1 MALHNI
7 KSRHYQLFKL
17 LAEES
22 SYRPA
27 SYFKNRLSVSLKT
40 IYNDID
46 ELKKVMT
53 PYHLSI
59 RKVPRNGMIL
69 IGTSMDIEKFH
80 SDLLADLEQKDT
92 FYSPSTRRIW
102 ILKEVLL
109 NDQHPSIETIEQK
122 FFVTSASI
130 RVDIAWLQEM
140 LMPFHVN
147 IHTIQQ
153 CIYIDGDESAIQK
166 AFKMI
171 FLNIV
176 KQKDSYDVS
185 IESYPL
191 QTIVHETFSKELI
204 DLSLQEIHYLSSI
217 TGMNIS
223 QYYMSSL
230 WISILIQISRLNQ
243 NHHIE
248 NREIN
253 HTDISYMQ
261 SYMIA
266 YDLAEQIEKKFGLNF
281 EEQDIEYLCEQLYAH
296 RIESQNTE
304 PIVKQE
310 FTTIV
315 DDMILCMSKILEV
328 ELSDDVK
335 LRNSLMA
342 HIPAMIYRMKR
353 GIKITNSLL
362 TDIKKQYMVLF
373 SLTRYV
379 ASNIEHKYNI
389 TLNDDEISF
398 LSIYFQVS
406 LEKRHGLSF
415 RNIVIV
421 CPIGLAMSE
430 LILAKV
436 RQFIPNRDNI
446 ITMSVDE
453 LYKSDLSRIDFI
465 ISTINLKPLEAPVVY
480 VSPLMSDEDIEH
492 IMHTY
497 SHLNRIHSSLSKI
510 HTEDTIDFSECF
522 NEEFLFTQM
531 EFQNK
536 RECLDFLIQN
546 YENAMLVDSTF
557 GKSIYEREALG
568 DTGLYT
574 GVAMPHALPET
585 VMKTQI
591 SIMTLKDKIRWGVND
606 VRMILMIAV
615 AQPDID
621 HIGGMITKILAIIE
635 SNETLNR
642 LLQVDSRQVLY
653 AMLKDIYEKPNNLL
667 ERVKLC

>member
-1 MALHNI
+1 MALQNI
-7 KSRHYQLFKL
+7 KSRQYKLFKL

-46 ELKKVMT
+46 ELKKAMT

-59 RKVPRNGMIL
+59 HTVPRNGML
-69 IGTSMDIEKFH
+69 LMGTSMDKEKFH
-80 SDLLADLEQKDT
+80 NDLLSALEQRDI

-109 NDQHPSIETIEQK
+109 NGQHPSIETIEQK

-130 RVDIAWLQEM
+130 RVDIGWLQEM
-140 LMPFHVN
+140 LMPFRVN

-166 AFKMI
+166 AFKMVL
-171 FLNIV
+171 LNIV
-176 KQKDSYDVS
+176 KQKDSYNVS

-191 QTIVHETFSKELI
+191 QTVVRETFSKELI
-204 DLSLQEIHYLSSI
+204 DLSLQEINYISCI
-217 TGMNIS
+217 TGMNIY

-248 NREIN
+248 SREIN
-253 HTDISYMQ
+253 HNDISYMQ

-266 YDLAEQIEKKFGLNF
+266 YDLAERIEKKFGLNF

-296 RIESQNTE
+296 RIESQTKE

-310 FTTIV
+310 FATIV
-315 DDMILCMSKILEV
+315 DDMILCMSKVLEV
-328 ELSDDVK
+328 ELSDDTK

-342 HIPAMIYRMKR
+342 HIPAMIYRMKK

-362 TDIKKQYMVLF
+362 SDIKKQYMVLF

-379 ASNIEHKYNI
+379 ASNIEQRYNI
-389 TLNDDEISF
+389 VLNDDEVSF
-398 LSIYFQVS
+398 LSIYFQIS
-406 LEKRHGLSF
+406 LEKRHGLKF

-421 CPIGLAMSE
+421 CPIGVAMSE
-430 LILAKV
+430 LILAKI
-436 RQFIPNRDNI
+436 RQIIPNRDNI
-446 ITMSVDE
+446 VTMSIDE
-453 LYKSDLSRIDFI
+453 VYKSDLSLIDFI
-465 ISTINLKPLEAPVVY
+465 ISTTSLKPLGVPVVC
-480 VSPLMSDEDIEH
+480 VSPLMKDEDIEN

-497 SHLNRIHSSLSKI
+497 SHLNRINNSLSKI
-510 HTEDTIDFSECF
+510 NAEDIIDFSECF

-531 EFQNK
+531 KFQNK
-536 RECLDFLIQN
+536 RECLDFLIKN
-546 YENAMLVDSTF
+546 YENAMFVDSTF

-591 SIMTLKDKIRWGVND
+591 SIMTLKDKIRWGAND

-615 AQPDID
+615 AQSDIER
-621 HIGGMITKILAIIE
+621 IGGMITKILEIME
-635 SNETLNR
+635 SNEILNQ
-642 LLQVDSRQVLY
+642 LLQADSRQVLY

-667 ERVKLC
+667 ERVNLC

>member
-1 MALHNI
+1 MALQNI
-7 KSRHYQLFKL
+7 KSRQYQLFKL

-40 IYNDID
+40 IYNDMN
-46 ELKKVMT
+46 ELENAMA

-59 RKVPRNGMIL
+59 CKVPRNGIIL
-69 IGTSMDIEKFH
+69 IGTSTDREKFH
-80 SDLLADLEQKDT
+80 NDLLAALEQKDT
-92 FYSPSTRRIW
+92 FYSPYMRRIW

-109 NDQHPSIETIEQK
+109 NEQHPSLEMIEQK

-147 IHTIQQ
+147 IYTVQQ
-153 CIYIDGDESAIQK
+153 CIHIDGDESAIQK
-166 AFKMI
+166 AFKI
-171 FLNIV
+171 VLLNIV
-176 KQKDSYDVS
+176 KQKDYDVS
-185 IESYPL
+185 IESYQL
-191 QTIVHETFSKELI
+191 QTMVQDIFLKELI
-204 DLSLQEIHYLSSI
+204 DLSLQEIRYLSDI

-223 QYYMSSL
+223 QYYMSSF

-248 NREIN
+248 NQEIN
-253 HTDISYMQ
+253 HDDISYMQ

-266 YDLAEQIEKKFGLNF
+266 YDLAEQMEKKFGLNF

-296 RIESQNTE
+296 RIESQTTE
-304 PIVKQE
+304 PSVKQE
-310 FTTIV
+310 FITIV
-315 DDMILCMSKILEV
+315 DNMISRMSKILEV

-362 TDIKKQYMVLF
+362 TDIKKQYSVLF
-373 SLTRYV
+373 SLTWYV
-379 ASNIEHKYNI
+379 ASNLEQKYNI
-389 TLNDDEISF
+389 ALNDDEISF

-406 LEKRHGLSF
+406 LEKRHGLKF

-430 LILAKV
+430 LILEKV
-436 RQFIPNRDNI
+436 RQFIPNRHNI
-446 ITMSVDE
+446 ITMSVDK
-453 LYKSDLSRIDFI
+453 LYESDLSRIDFI
-465 ISTINLKPLEAPVVY
+465 ISTINLKPLETPVVY

-492 IMHTY
+492 IMQLY
-497 SHLNRIHSSLSKI
+497 SHLNKNRINLSKI
-510 HTEDTIDFSECF
+510 HTEDTLDFSECF

-531 EFQNK
+531 EFNNK
-536 RECLDFLIQN
+536 NECLDFLIQN
-546 YENAMLVDSTF
+546 YENAKLVDVTF

-585 VMKTQI
+585 VVKTQI

-615 AQPDID
+615 AESDID
-621 HIGGMITKILAIIE
+621 RIGGMITKILAIME
-635 SNETLNR
+635 SKEILNR
-642 LLQVDSRQVLY
+642 LLQVNSKQVLY
-653 AMLKDIYEKPNNLL
+653 AMLKDIYGKPSNLL
-667 ERVKLC
+667 GGEKLC